1 MARKKPQDPQ
11 QGRANFHG
19 KFPAIVLKNEP
30 VDGQLPGVIL
40 VEIQSFQEDD
50 PASPAG
56 QRKLRKMQRLAWPC
70 LPPGSFIVP
79 DVNAP
84 VWIEFVAADPRYV
97 MWSGAFFAEKD
108 APKTHKDEAPTQHQR
123 LIRSVLGNVLL
134 LDDTPDEG
142 QLVLRE
148 PNKNTLTMNKDGIVL
163 ANDQAK
169 ITLNRDG
176 ITLDF
181 GGHNLTLEKD
191 GIKIGGQAI
200 LLEPLLGWLKSHQHA
215 EVGPPG
221 PTGPDTITTMPAFDA
236 IESQVKSVP

>member
-30 VDGQLPGVIL
+30 VEGQLPGVIL
-40 VEIQSFQEDD
+40 VEIQSFHEDD

-79 DVNAP
+79 DVNTP

-108 APKTHKDEAPTQHQR
+108 APKNDIDEAPTQHQR

-142 QLVLRE
+142 KLVLRE

-163 ANDQAK
+163 ANDTAK
-169 ITLNRDG
+169 ITLNRYG

-181 GGHNLTLEKD
+181 AGHTLTLEKD

-200 LLEPLLGWLKSHQHA
+200 MLEPLLGWLTSHAHTEKA
-215 EVGPPG
+215 VAGLTDPDPISVGKLKTDKG
-221 PTGPDTITTMPAFDA
+221 SLT
-236 IESQVKSVP
+236 SVP